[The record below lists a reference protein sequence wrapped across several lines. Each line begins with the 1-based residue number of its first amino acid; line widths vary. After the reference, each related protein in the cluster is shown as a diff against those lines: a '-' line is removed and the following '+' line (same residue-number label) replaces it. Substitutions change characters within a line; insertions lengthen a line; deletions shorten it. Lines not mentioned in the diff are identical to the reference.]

1 VLFDMSR
8 RLQRRLQELRLALS
22 PSSPL
27 KRVLDLTEVS
37 HVARIDETLD
47 AALGG

>member
-1 VLFDMSR
+1 MSP
-8 RLQRRLQELRLALS
+8 RLQRRLQELRLALP

-37 HVARIDETLD
+37 SVAGIPETLD
-47 AALGG
+47 PALGG